1 MKQQCNDNLELISS
15 HDKYEKHSYEKYQT
29 IKEVKSILDSEFYL
43 IRKIGESS
51 SGKVYLGIHKD
62 SLKEQ
67 SDDIAYYSIKLMNSE
82 KIDLSMFKNEIELL
96 KKINHKNVCK
106 IFAYGYGPKIS
117 LNKIKNKQPKE
128 YYYIVMEY
136 SEHGELLKYITNIEN
151 NENIGF
157 GENFGRLIFSQLLDG
172 LEAIHNLNICHRDI
186 KLNNIFLSEDN
197 YILKYVDFGKAM
209 EIQSKLQDFLG
220 TSYYTAPEILLRRP
234 YYGKSGDIF
243 SLGIV
248 LFILVTG
255 KLPFKMALPNDN
267 LYKYIARGDY
277 IEFWKR
283 KNVNISPSFMELFDN
298 MIAFDYTQR
307 PSISE
312 IRQSNWIKEINYE
325 LIPLLKQEFILR
337 NEKLNYN
344 KSFKSKKITE
354 KKYTNKF
361 CSNKYKIN
369 INKDMVKESFIINK
383 ENEYNNK
390 DKTEGNIIIKTNNKD
405 LFNLLYKIKKYL
417 KKEGY
422 VKFGGNTLKHEHN
435 ATNGDIDVFL
445 HLQKYKSGYVN
456 LNYSLKGPYQFFEK
470 IQNILIN
477 IEHIL
482 EN

>member
-172 LEAIHNLNICHRDI
+172 LEA
-186 KLNNIFLSEDN
+186 
-197 YILKYVDFGKAM
+197 
-209 EIQSKLQDFLG
+209 
-220 TSYYTAPEILLRRP
+220 
-234 YYGKSGDIF
+234 
-243 SLGIV
+243 
-248 LFILVTG
+248 
-255 KLPFKMALPNDN
+255 
-267 LYKYIARGDY
+267 
-277 IEFWKR
+277 
-283 KNVNISPSFMELFDN
+283 
-298 MIAFDYTQR
+298 
-307 PSISE
+307 
-312 IRQSNWIKEINYE
+312 
-325 LIPLLKQEFILR
+325 
-337 NEKLNYN
+337 
-344 KSFKSKKITE
+344 
-354 KKYTNKF
+354 
-361 CSNKYKIN
+361 
-369 INKDMVKESFIINK
+369 
-383 ENEYNNK
+383 
-390 DKTEGNIIIKTNNKD
+390 NIIQI
-405 LFNLLYKIKKYL
+405 F
-417 KKEGY
+417 
-422 VKFGGNTLKHEHN
+422 V
-435 ATNGDIDVFL
+435 
-445 HLQKYKSGYVN
+445 
-456 LNYSLKGPYQFFEK
+456 
-470 IQNILIN
+470 
-477 IEHIL
+477 IEI
-482 EN
+482 